1 MAFLFHIGSS
11 AIEAPALA
19 AGLYLVATPI
29 GNLGDVTL
37 RALQTLAACDYIY
50 CEDTRV
56 TVRLLDRYGIRKSL
70 RNCHDH
76 NEAHVAAD
84 LITLVRDGKSVALV
98 SDAGTPLV
106 ADPGFKLVRE
116 AIAEGIPVT
125 VVPGASAL
133 LSGLQL
139 SGLASDRFCFIGYL
153 PEKQGQRR
161 ATLEAHATQ
170 TMTVIAYESP
180 HRIVDALADI
190 ALVLPTRTLAV
201 ARELTKLHEEVLRG
215 TASDIQGVLT
225 ARESIRGEFV
235 VVIAPLDQSD
245 ITVSDSEIND
255 AITLALVDMTASKAA
270 AHVAKEL
277 NLNRQ
282 DIYARIVARKETAD
296 GPA

>member
-1 MAFLFHIGSS
+1 
-11 AIEAPALA
+11 
-19 AGLYLVATPI
+19 
-29 GNLGDVTL
+29 
-37 RALQTLAACDYIY
+37 
-50 CEDTRV
+50 
-56 TVRLLDRYGIRKSL
+56 
-70 RNCHDH
+70 
-76 NEAHVAAD
+76 
-84 LITLVRDGKSVALV
+84 
-98 SDAGTPLV
+98 
-106 ADPGFKLVRE
+106 
-116 AIAEGIPVT
+116 VT

-161 ATLEAHATQ
+161 ATLATNATQ

-190 ALVLPTRTLAV
+190 AAVLPTRTLAV

-255 AITLALVDMTASKAA
+255 AITLALVDMKASKAA

-282 DIYARIVARKETAD
+282 DIYARILARKETAN
-296 GPA
+296 GPT